1 MLDASHTLKLIEE
14 AQKNNDEAKEKLINE
29 NSPLIK
35 SVVKLYLNKGI
46 EYDDLYQL
54 GSLGFLKAINNFD
67 SSFNVKFSTYAVP
80 MIVGEIKR
88 YLRDNGIVK
97 ISRKIKTLSVKIN
110 RYIDEYNNLNNS
122 SPSIEEV
129 AEYFDIDVNDVI
141 YAMESSKQIVSLNT
155 VIGDD
160 DGKDM
165 TLIDRVENDQSI
177 DKEMDNHVLYKVIEK
192 LPPRD
197 RKIIILRYFRDKT
210 QKEIAQ
216 ELGVSQVQISR
227 LENKI
232 LLKMKDIIKWNNSI
246 LKIKIGLFFVFL
258 YIDNNVI
265 KT

>member
-80 MIVGEIKR
+80 MIAGEIKR
-88 YLRDNGIVK
+88 YLRDNGIIK

-110 RYIDEYNNLNNS
+110 RYIDEYTNTFDS

-129 AEYFDIDVNDVI
+129 AKHFDVDVYDVV
-141 YAMESSKQIVSLNT
+141 YAMESSKQIVSLNAT
-155 VIGDD
+155 IGDD

-165 TLIDRVENDQSI
+165 TLIDRVENDNPIESEI
-177 DKEMDNHVLYKVIEK
+177 DNHVLYKVIEN

-197 RKIIILRYFRDKT
+197 KKIIILRYFRDKT

-227 LENKI
+227 LESKI
-232 LLKMKDIIKWNNSI
+232 LQKMKEIIK
-246 LKIKIGLFFVFL
+246 
-258 YIDNNVI
+258 
-265 KT
+265 

>member
-1 MLDASHTLKLIEE
+1 MLDASQTLKLIEE
-14 AQKNNDEAKEKLINE
+14 AQKNNDQAKEKLISE

-35 SVVKLYLNKGI
+35 SVVKIYLNKGI

-80 MIVGEIKR
+80 MIAGEIKR

-97 ISRKIKTLSVKIN
+97 ISRKTKTLSVKIN
-110 RYIDEYNNLNNS
+110 KYIDEYMGQTNS
-122 SPSIEEV
+122 SPSLENV
-129 AEYFDIDVNDVI
+129 AEHFGIDVYDVV
-141 YAMESSKQIVSLNT
+141 YAMESSRQIVSLNT

-165 TLIDRVENDQSI
+165 TLFDRVESEQSI
-177 DKEMDNHVLYKVIEK
+177 DKDFDNQMLYKIIEQ

-197 RKIIILRYFRDKT
+197 KKIIILRYFRDKT

-227 LENKI
+227 LETKI
-232 LLKMKDIIKWNNSI
+232 LQKLKGI
-246 LKIKIGLFFVFL
+246 L
-258 YIDNNVI
+258 
-265 KT
+265 T